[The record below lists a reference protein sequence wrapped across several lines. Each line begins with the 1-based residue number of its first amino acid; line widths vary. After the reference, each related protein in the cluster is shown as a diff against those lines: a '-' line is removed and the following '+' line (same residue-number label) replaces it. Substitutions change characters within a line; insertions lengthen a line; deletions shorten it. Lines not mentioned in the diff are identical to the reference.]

1 MTVEERKA
9 YIETQAKQR
18 AEIQGKIQL
27 LNEQRKKYV
36 AVEIKK
42 RQNQGD
48 TLGSAIIAAIR
59 EQAKKKNFAFE
70 SPKNSSK
77 NAADGKVK

>member
-1 MTVEERKA
+1 MTAEERKA

-36 AVEIKK
+36 AVEMKK
-42 RQNQGD
+42 RQKQGD
-48 TLGSAIIAAIR
+48 TLGSAIILAIR
-59 EQAKKKNFAFE
+59 EQAKKKSFTFD
-70 SPKNSSK
+70 SLDNSS
-77 NAADGKVK
+77 GKTK